1 MDESGQK
8 HLSFLFFTF
17 ILRDSIGNWKMDI
30 SEMETNEIN
39 RESKTIQ
46 VLFGSHIGNVMDN

>member
-1 MDESGQK
+1 
-8 HLSFLFFTF
+8 
-17 ILRDSIGNWKMDI
+17 MDI

-46 VLFGSHIGNVMDN
+46 VLFGSHIGNVMDNG